1 MRDLSIRGEGI
12 GISLSPETPRFS
24 ASVIRAALKVITDK
38 GYGYSEELP
47 KLLKERVRGIKTDKD
62 AKNLIR
68 VLEIL
73 GFISNGFVRENNEY
87 KSTWK
92 ATDKAYR
99 EIYPLWRYLI
109 KTLFG
114 K

>member
-1 MRDLSIRGEGI
+1 MRDLTIGGEGI
-12 GISLSPETPRFS
+12 SLPRETPRFS
-24 ASVIRAALKVITDK
+24 AQVIREALRVITDK

-47 KLLKERVRGIKTDKD
+47 NLLEERVKGIKTPEE

-73 GFISNGFVRENNEY
+73 GFISNGFVRENNRY

-99 EIYPLWRYLI
+99 EIYPLWRYI
-109 KTLFG
+109 FKTLFG

>member
-1 MRDLSIRGEGI
+1 MGVLVIKGGGRRSSR
-12 GISLSPETPRFS
+12 ETLRFS
-24 ASVIRAALKVITDK
+24 APVIRDALKVITDK
-38 GYGYSEELP
+38 EYGYSEELP
-47 KLLKERVRGIKTDKD
+47 NLLKEKVRGIKTFEE

-73 GFISNGFVRENNEY
+73 GFISNGFVRENKAY